1 MLHED
6 EDHDEDHHDED
17 HDEHEGHDDHGG
29 NLIPADFLQQDAD
42 FNGYEFEFGRRFI
55 LDAGEL
61 EISFGRDVVNGEFS
75 NGENI
80 PRITPARNLYSIS
93 YSAEDLRL
101 NLTLKDVEAQKEIGD
116 GETLTEGFQML
127 NFVVG
132 KNYNLAS
139 GNNLRVSA
147 FANNILD
154 EVARNHA
161 SYVKDQVPLPGL
173 NFGVKFRLDF

>member
-1 MLHED
+1 M
-6 EDHDEDHHDED
+6 
-17 HDEHEGHDDHGG
+17 
-29 NLIPADFLQQDAD
+29 
-42 FNGYEFEFGRRFI
+42 
-55 LDAGEL
+55 
-61 EISFGRDVVNGEFS
+61 
-75 NGENI
+75 
-80 PRITPARNLYSIS
+80 
-93 YSAEDLRL
+93 L
-101 NLTLKDVEAQKEIGD
+101 NL
-116 GETLTEGFQML
+116 
-127 NFVVG
+127 VVG